1 MSATAGI
8 RRRLR
13 PLIEILRSS
22 DARRDLR
29 WELRRRV
36 RGEPSLPE
44 GPIRN
49 VLVICLGN
57 ICRSPFA
64 ERLLA
69 AVCPDLHVRSA
80 GFEARDGDP
89 AEPDAIRVASEF
101 GVDLSDHAAHRITLA
116 DLAWA
121 DLIVGMTGR
130 HCGMLQDR
138 WPEHAPK
145 HRLLGD
151 FLAASPHAIAD
162 PWGCAAAEFRLVYRQ
177 IQLATTRL
185 SACLATERLEPSP
198 AARRTPN
205 PGSA

>member
-1 MSATAGI
+1 
-8 RRRLR
+8 
-13 PLIEILRSS
+13 
-22 DARRDLR
+22 
-29 WELRRRV
+29 
-36 RGEPSLPE
+36 
-44 GPIRN
+44 
-49 VLVICLGN
+49 
-57 ICRSPFA
+57 
-64 ERLLA
+64 
-69 AVCPDLHVRSA
+69 
-80 GFEARDGDP
+80 
-89 AEPDAIRVASEF
+89 
-101 GVDLSDHAAHRITLA
+101 
-116 DLAWA
+116 
-121 DLIVGMTGR
+121 MTGR

-162 PWGCAAAEFRLVYRQ
+162 PWGCPAAEFRLVYRQ

>member
-29 WELRRRV
+29 WELGRRS

-64 ERLLA
+64 EHLLA
-69 AVCPDLHVRSA
+69 AACPDVQVRSA

-130 HCGMLQDR
+130 HSGMLQDR

-145 HRLLGD
+145 LRLLGD
-151 FLAASPHAIAD
+151 FLAAPPHAIAD
-162 PWGCAAAEFRLVYRQ
+162 PWGCPAAEFRLVYRQ
-177 IQLATTRL
+177 IRLATTRL
-185 SACLATERLEPSP
+185 SACLATERVEPSSVT
-198 AARRTPN
+198 RRAPN
-205 PGSA
+205 PGSV